1 MTNRYPSYKVILSDN
16 QKVKLAKAYQDKSS
30 IALRLSKGELIGNNK
45 NDVNKN
51 TTQEDTKAMASGV
64 GVVLQ
69 DKREISVRGPPGG
82 GGGVLVL
89 MDQKVT
95 RVILEHR
102 GPSVIKEISVHEGP
116 RVILVHRGPKGDKGD
131 TWAQGP
137 KGDTHTQGPESDTGA
152 QEPKGDKGDISVR
165 VLKGDK
171 GDTSTQWPKGDT

>member
-82 GGGVLVL
+82 GGGGAGS
-89 MDQKVT
+89 
-95 RVILEHR
+95 H
-102 GPSVIKEISVHEGP
+102 
-116 RVILVHRGPKGDKGD
+116 GPKGDKGD
-131 TWAQGP
+131 TRAQGP
-137 KGDTHTQGPESDTGA
+137 KC
-152 QEPKGDKGDISVR
+152 DKGDISA
-165 VLKGDK
+165 
-171 GDTSTQWPKGDT
+171 

>member
-69 DKREISVRGPPGG
+69 DKREISVIGSPGG
-82 GGGVLVL
+82 GVAGS
-89 MDQKVT
+89 
-95 RVILEHR
+95 H
-102 GPSVIKEISVHEGP
+102 
-116 RVILVHRGPKGDKGD
+116 GPKGDKGD
-131 TWAQGP
+131 TRAQGP
-137 KGDTHTQGPESDTGA
+137 KC
-152 QEPKGDKGDISVR
+152 
-165 VLKGDK
+165 DK
-171 GDTSTQWPKGDT
+171 GDTSA